1 MSAATRTTAPMGGRW
16 SARAEIRPRAAEQ
29 RPRRESNRLYLGG
42 FARQP
47 LLTREEELELARRV
61 EEGERAMLRAL
72 VESREALRELGR
84 LGDDVLAHR
93 VRVREVFRV
102 AEEDGERAD
111 EAHAEALV
119 RVLDCAARLAQTEAV
134 DAAARDQVLEGLER
148 ARLHRRVLERVV
160 RSLARFPSDEETR
173 AAQRA
178 FRQGRG
184 LADAAKSKLVAANLR
199 LVVSF
204 ARRFVGRGLELHDL
218 IQEGNIGLMRA
229 VDKFDHRRGLRFSTY
244 ASWWVNQQ
252 MVRALADQSHTIRVP
267 VHLLERQQKV
277 RRARRAIEQERAR
290 PATEEE
296 VVAVTGLAPDKIH
309 AVERLLPEP
318 RSLDAP
324 VGSESDAE
332 LGEITRDV
340 DQAMPDDELALHR
353 MRDAAHGLL
362 KELTPREQDVIRRR
376 FGLDDMREHT
386 LAEIGAS
393 LSLSRERIRQI
404 EDQALRKMLAPSRRL
419 DLDAYLEIEG
429 KSR

>member
-1 MSAATRTTAPMGGRW
+1 M
-16 SARAEIRPRAAEQ
+16 
-29 RPRRESNRLYLGG
+29 
-42 FARQP
+42 
-47 LLTREEELELARRV
+47 
-61 EEGERAMLRAL
+61 
-72 VESREALRELGR
+72 
-84 LGDDVLAHR
+84 
-93 VRVREVFRV
+93 
-102 AEEDGERAD
+102 
-111 EAHAEALV
+111 
-119 RVLDCAARLAQTEAV
+119 
-134 DAAARDQVLEGLER
+134 
-148 ARLHRRVLERVV
+148 
-160 RSLARFPSDEETR
+160 
-173 AAQRA
+173 
-178 FRQGRG
+178 
-184 LADAAKSKLVAANLR
+184 AANLR